1 MVFFVGFFVSD
12 VCCASPTLFLSMLFF
27 VGVRLCCFG
36 SFLFLFL
43 LTLFLS
49 FSVFFVVFAF
59 VRLFCVF
66 CLFLYLVFHF
76 VIFFVFVGCFFVCI
90 LGFVFLAWFLFF
102 LWLCLFCYFFLC
114 LLSLCSVRFCSWFE
128 VGFKNAWILCQ
139 KVCLDALIIFLIEWR
154 HLVSLLQ
161 DQPSYYRSKQV
172 QPKRRSRKLI
182 RFKNAC
188 KLCQTGQPRHWL
200 QWTAEAPASVA
211 SRNTVSKM
219 M

>member
-1 MVFFVGFFVSD
+1 MCVALARRFFFLCYSSWVFGCVVLVLSCFF
-12 VCCASPTLFLSMLFF
+12 FF
-27 VGVRLCCFG
+27 WLCSCP
-36 SFLFLFL
+36 
-43 LTLFLS
+43 FLS
-49 FSVFFVVFAF
+49 FLSFLLLCGCFAF
-59 VRLFCVF
+59 F

-128 VGFKNAWILCQ
+128 VGFKNAWKLCQ

-172 QPKRRSRKLI
+172 QPKRRSRKSI